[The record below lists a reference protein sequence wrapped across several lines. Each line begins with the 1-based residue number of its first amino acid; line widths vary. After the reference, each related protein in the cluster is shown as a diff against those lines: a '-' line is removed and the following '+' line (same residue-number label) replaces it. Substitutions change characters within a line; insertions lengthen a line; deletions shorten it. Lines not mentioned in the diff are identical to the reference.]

1 MKKMYHIIATLMLA
15 LQTNLAAVVPGW
27 TPEQISTVT
36 PVNSEE
42 ASAPTANLSGVDA
55 HGNFFAV
62 WETSV
67 NGNGVVMAA
76 INRPGLGWLPE
87 TIISNPL
94 QNSFAPSV
102 ALKENGEAYVIWLNG
117 TLVEVE
123 VALNPNI
130 GALNWLPPV
139 QISNTSAAGHVFP
152 ARTRPKISTASQ
164 INAVV
169 AVWSEGPTITDFQVY
184 SNWNNGNGWS
194 LNNIQQLSPSGLK
207 STDNNVYSGNGG
219 IAIAAWVEDH
229 TTFSAVYA
237 NVFRFDTLAWEPAS
251 TVLSS
256 TAAGSSVVVPLVPNF
271 ETTSDPA
278 VVVSGFG
285 IGFLAWQYAPSAAGP
300 YDIQVSF
307 YQPGVGFTPAITF
320 TAAFPNTLSYI
331 QPKLVQNDEG
341 ITWIGFLGRST
352 MSPVA
357 NFVFVSS
364 TRISAQGA
372 PQFTTPV
379 QVNPLSFILTRNFSL
394 NVNGLGNALVV
405 WDNLTQTFASP
416 ITLGQAPLAQQ
427 LVYTSS
433 DPLATLYN
441 SRLSNDNIAEV
452 FILDNV
458 TSPTTAEDVIAVRG
472 VGVVAPQNA
481 PNFSG
486 YTVENRTLSRK
497 FLANKLSWNVT
508 VDPTVASYQLFRN
521 GVQIAAFPVS
531 APHSYTDVL
540 FNPAVPNTYTLYSLD
555 EFGLI
560 SEGVSVTLNL

>member
-1 MKKMYHIIATLMLA
+1 MKKMYHIIAALALA
-15 LQTNLAAVVPGW
+15 LQANLAAVVPGW

-36 PVNSEE
+36 PVTPDEGPKHNF
-42 ASAPTANLSGVDA
+42 SGVDA
-55 HGNFFAV
+55 HGNFFAI
-62 WETSV
+62 WDTEV
-67 NGNGVVMAA
+67 NGFSVVMAA

-94 QNSFAPSV
+94 QNVSGATCT
-102 ALKENGEAYVIWLNG
+102 LKENGEAYVIWQNN
-117 TLVEVE
+117 TLGEVE
-123 VALNPNI
+123 VVINPNI
-130 GALNWLPPV
+130 GALNWLAPV
-139 QISNTSAAGHVFP
+139 QISNAVAAGHVLGEDY
-152 ARTRPKISTASQ
+152 RPIISSASL

-169 AVWSEGPTITDFQVY
+169 AVWREGATTADTQVY
-184 SNWNNGNGWS
+184 ANWDNGNGWNIS
-194 LNNIQQLSPSGLK
+194 NIQQLSASGFN
-207 STDNNVYSGNGG
+207 TIEANVDAGNGG
-219 IAIAAWVEDH
+219 LAIATWVEDH

-237 NVFRFDTLAWEPAS
+237 NVFRFDTLTWEPTS

-256 TAAGSSVVVPLVPNF
+256 TAAGSTVVVANVIPNF
-271 ETTSDPA
+271 FVSNMPA
-278 VVVSGFG
+278 VEVSGFG
-285 IGFLAWQYAPSAAGP
+285 IGFLAWHYAPSALGP
-300 YDIQVSF
+300 YDIQVAF

-341 ITWIGFLGRST
+341 VTWIGFLGRST
-352 MSPVA
+352 VSPFA

-364 TRISAQGA
+364 TLISSEGA
-372 PQFTTPV
+372 PVFTTPV
-379 QVNPLSFILTRNFSL
+379 QVNPLSFIPTRNFDIAI
-394 NVNGLGNALVV
+394 NGLGNALVS
-405 WDNLTQTFASP
+405 WYNLTQTFAAP
-416 ITLGQAPLAQQ
+416 ITLGQAPLPQQ

-433 DPLATLYN
+433 SALATMFDV
-441 SRLSNDNIAEV
+441 RLSNTNIAEI
-452 FILDNV
+452 FIFDNV
-458 TSPTTAEDVIAVRG
+458 TSLTSAENVIAVRG

-560 SEGVSVTLNL
+560 SEGVSVTLNQ